1 MELETN
7 SLQIKELKIKLYT
20 NLPNKELK
28 IVDFNLNMLYAEE
41 YDKEIDLK
49 NPNFNQLPYFTSYV
63 KYPYDLLIKNLKT
76 YKERVEFFFDIN
88 KFQKTL
94 VLFSKNIK
102 QSIDEKKI
110 NKIAENNV
118 MIMIELL
125 FPTKFTIINNY
136 NTSYDYV
143 LDNSSIKRMI
153 FNPFTNKSYS
163 YLKLANNKIYTF
175 TRLIWLN
182 DILNHPLYRKFIN
195 EFNTFLL
202 WYKREE
208 NKIKKER
215 NEITN
220 ELSKTASVILKDLL
234 IAIKTSLDKPKISDN
249 KITADAKKMIEFLLK
264 LSYVINKNYNTKE
277 LLKTFDNKIDLYN
290 DILYLLN
297 REYVVDDNVDEFINN
312 KKNKE
317 LIDEFIDKKKELTKE
332 KIQIDPK
339 ITNNL
344 KKINTNLF
352 EINNKKLE
360 NLKKYIKKPLKDL
373 ENDSS
378 IKLSPEYLT
387 FMRIIRSQYRE
398 TLRTTTNDY
407 LQSLIDGN
415 DHTTI
420 QQFFDIFEKIYN
432 KYMLGIKENLDINE
446 QEKEEDIMQ
455 KVLNTSINKVNTNTQ
470 NWTYEIYIMVDFIEG
485 KVNDKNAN
493 EIFCPYVGEYL
504 GTMFELLF
512 QLQLYGKTNENDIY
526 RWAVDRNRTFFS
538 IKDMKI
544 NNGENAKQ
552 LVQKP
557 VKNDFLKETNNNNK
571 NNNNNKSTIELQRIN
586 SLFINN
592 IVSSNKEILDIINK
606 LQKYSIIIN
615 ESIILS
621 YIEKNNNKLYNVIIN
636 SFNDENIGNQELLK
650 ELISLR
656 FNYESEKTNLEN
668 TLSLQK
674 NIIETK
680 LFEINKSIENYNL
693 YIKILEILIVLEK
706 KKQFNVNIGG
716 RTQKKVYFKNK
727 TIKKYKNIFYR

>member
-41 YDKEIDLK
+41 FDKEIDLK

-136 NTSYDYV
+136 NTSYDYL
-143 LDNSSIKRMI
+143 LDNSSLKRMI

-182 DILNHPLYRKFIN
+182 DILNHPLYRKFMN

-202 WYKREE
+202 WYKKEE

-215 NEITN
+215 DEIMN
-220 ELSKTASVILKDLL
+220 ELSKTANVILKDIILR
-234 IAIKTSLDKPKISDN
+234 IKLSLDKPILSN
-249 KITADAKKMIEFLLK
+249 KITGDAKKLIEFLLK
-264 LSYVINKNYNTKE
+264 LSYLININYNTKE
-277 LLKTFDNKIDLYN
+277 LLKIFDKKNDLYN

-297 REYVVDDNVDEFINN
+297 SEYVIDDNVDEFIN
-312 KKNKE
+312 KKNNKD
-317 LIDEFIDKKKELTKE
+317 LIDEFINKKKELTQE

-339 ITNNL
+339 IINNL
-344 KKINTNLF
+344 KKINTKLF
-352 EINNKKLE
+352 DINSGKLE
-360 NLKKYIKKPLKDL
+360 NFKKYIKKPLKEL

-387 FMRIIRSQYRE
+387 FMRIVRSQYRE
-398 TLRTTTNDY
+398 TIRTTNNDY

-415 DHTTI
+415 DQATI

-432 KYMLGIKENLDINE
+432 KYMLGIKEKLDINE

-504 GTMFELLF
+504 GTMSELLF

-544 NNGENAKQ
+544 NSGENTKQ
-552 LVQKP
+552 LMQKA
-557 VKNDFLKETNNNNK
+557 VKNGFLKENNNK
-571 NNNNNKSTIELQRIN
+571 NNTKSTIELERIN

-592 IVSSNKEILDIINK
+592 IVSSNKEILDIIDK
-606 LQKYSIIIN
+606 LQKNSIIIN

-621 YIEKNNNKLYNVIIN
+621 YIEKNNKKLYNAIIN
-636 SFNDENIGNQELLK
+636 SFNDENVGNQELLK

-668 TLSLQK
+668 TLLLQK

-680 LFEINKSIENYNL
+680 LLEINKNIENYNL
-693 YIKILEILIVLEK
+693 YIKILETLIVLEK

-716 RTQKKVYFKNK
+716 RTQKKVHFKNK
-727 TIKKYKNIFYR
+727 TIKNYKNIYYR